1 MPKPCRITSMA
12 MVAVHLRGRVVEEY
26 GYDYTTGWRIWS
38 KDPNGYTTRN
48 EYDRLGRLIRQTY
61 PDGFAKSW
69 SYDDLANT
77 VTATDENSNQK
88 LYRYDGIGRLSS
100 VADLTG
106 KTQLV
111 AHEYDPAG
119 SRVKSTDANGNVTK
133 LVRDG
138 LGRLVRREERDP
150 ANQLLAA
157 TDVNYDEAAA
167 ASDGLTYLRIGVNRR
182 GDQYSPDQLQSY
194 YFNPPGQLARESR
207 AHGGSEYWKLYT
219 YNYAG
224 NLTSETDYQGK
235 VTGYEVDYL
244 GRTKSVNYPDGAR
257 TRFDYDLTGL
267 VDETDAN
274 GNTTFYIRDSLGRV
288 VRTIAPFE
296 AGRYAQTRFHYDPA
310 GNLTRRVDPE
320 GNAVDYRYDSR
331 HRLIRVQAR
340 PDAESRSIALYDYD
354 GAGNLIRSRTGL
366 ASDDDPSRGA
376 TTYAYDS
383 RNRVTIITDPL
394 GAITRFEYDPNG
406 NLVRKIDRRGIAT
419 TMTYDGLDRLILRRA
434 GSGDTLDATWFKYD
448 SLGQRLEMSDSHGSG
463 TSRYRYDDLG
473 RLIREETSG
482 GIERRYDYDADGR
495 RISFELSEHG
505 TRRQE
510 VTYAYDSRGRLTA
523 VTSAGETVRYGYDLQ
538 GNRTRMANEAI
549 GIQETYHYNRANF
562 LTGMVRRFG
571 PEIRDI
577 YEYQYDL
584 AGRQIEKRESNGP
597 IKYGYDGMGRLTRIE
612 EPYGERT
619 EYRYDAA
626 GNRTRQVV
634 ISGGRPTMT
643 RYSYDQADRLLH
655 EIETFGGT
663 STERTY
669 RYDSEGNQTELIE
682 KSRAGSP
689 GVYSAT
695 TSYAYDPLG
704 RLSEVR
710 RPDGVTA
717 RYHYNGDGLRVK
729 KTVSRNNVT
738 LVGGAHQAL
747 GPAFSE
753 ATDFHWDGQEVVLET
768 DGDGFVTGLNLYGPG
783 IISRTAGKEKYYY
796 LKNPHGD
803 VEALVDSG
811 RRVVATYGYQAF
823 GTAKGDAA
831 YDHGER
837 MPIGQTNLRNPFRY
851 TGQYFDEETGLY
863 YLRARYYNSAAGR
876 FISEDTYRG
885 NVTDLLTLN
894 LYIYAG
900 NSPLMYSD
908 PSGHFFNLA
917 TAAIGAGIGGGVNV
931 IFTAIADY
939 LDDREFSR
947 EWTEYAGAF
956 AEGAIGG
963 AAAGITLGGSL
974 AASLALDVGVGA
986 AFSAAGNATEQLI
999 TQDEVDFAEVGFSAL
1014 GGGIGAGVGRA
1025 LAGLGEDIVKGAG
1038 KVQAPQKVIGHYPEY
1053 VEMSGKLG
1061 TKPFSIPDN
1070 IWSKMTPSEQW
1081 AANQKFL
1088 DRTIAKGSE
1097 FNLATPID
1105 KVRPGSFLQKEIE
1118 YLTSQGY
1125 KLSSDGTKLVK

>member
-1 MPKPCRITSMA
+1 MNRELRARSGWKYSAVRMPKPCRMTSMA

-88 LYRYDGIGRLSS
+88 LYRYDGIGR
-100 VADLTG
+100 
-106 KTQLV
+106 
-111 AHEYDPAG
+111 
-119 SRVKSTDANGNVTK
+119 
-133 LVRDG
+133 
-138 LGRLVRREERDP
+138 
-150 ANQLLAA
+150 
-157 TDVNYDEAAA
+157 
-167 ASDGLTYLRIGVNRR
+167 
-182 GDQYSPDQLQSY
+182 
-194 YFNPPGQLARESR
+194 
-207 AHGGSEYWKLYT
+207 
-219 YNYAG
+219 
-224 NLTSETDYQGK
+224 
-235 VTGYEVDYL
+235 
-244 GRTKSVNYPDGAR
+244 
-257 TRFDYDLTGL
+257 
-267 VDETDAN
+267 
-274 GNTTFYIRDSLGRV
+274 
-288 VRTIAPFE
+288 
-296 AGRYAQTRFHYDPA
+296 
-310 GNLTRRVDPE
+310 
-320 GNAVDYRYDSR
+320 
-331 HRLIRVQAR
+331 
-340 PDAESRSIALYDYD
+340 
-354 GAGNLIRSRTGL
+354 
-366 ASDDDPSRGA
+366 
-376 TTYAYDS
+376 
-383 RNRVTIITDPL
+383 
-394 GAITRFEYDPNG
+394 
-406 NLVRKIDRRGIAT
+406 
-419 TMTYDGLDRLILRRA
+419 
-434 GSGDTLDATWFKYD
+434 
-448 SLGQRLEMSDSHGSG
+448 
-463 TSRYRYDDLG
+463 
-473 RLIREETSG
+473 
-482 GIERRYDYDADGR
+482 RYDYDADGR
-495 RISFELSEHG
+495 RISFELAEHG

-510 VTYAYDSRGRLTA
+510 VKYAYDSRGRLTA

-549 GIQETYHYNRANF
+549 GIQETYYYNRANF

-1038 KVQAPQKVIGHYPEY
+1038 NAIKTPYGDAIQSTSKEALQLRKYVDNGGELYRGGTFGRSNVTDAQFWAPENPLNPGYANKYGVDFSKADYIIG
-1053 VEMSGKLG
+1053 GKQVPGTPYITRPAPGLG
-1061 TKPFSIPDN
+1061 NNVGGGLEIVNNPNTVK
-1070 IWSKMTPSEQW
+1070 
-1081 AANQKFL
+1081 L
-1088 DRTIAKGSE
+1088 D
-1097 FNLATPID
+1097 FFHMP
-1105 KVRPGSFLQKEIE
+1105 
-1118 YLTSQGY
+1118 
-1125 KLSSDGTKLVK
+1125 